1 MQERYLG
8 DVHDYHKFMFLK
20 KLSLNFDCMVGCN
33 WYLVNPNEIGES
45 EIKKNDGEKRNYLS
59 KKLSGYDQNIINEFL
74 LLKKTKNRVLKS
86 FIKKTHLKK
95 YIKFYNDHI
104 DYKHR
109 RRWFENSL
117 YKMNQCKYVF
127 LDPDNGLLPENS
139 KLSEKRKMKY
149 IFPNE
154 LKQIYNKNK
163 NVIFCQFQSFNIHH
177 RDMLKIKKKI
187 IKEETGLTV
196 NKSVIRNRV
205 SPNTFFISIVQ
216 KENEE
221 CFNKFLHLF
230 SKNLENVEIIDI

>member
-1 MQERYLG
+1 
-8 DVHDYHKFMFLK
+8 
-20 KLSLNFDCMVGCN
+20 
-33 WYLVNPNEIGES
+33 
-45 EIKKNDGEKRNYLS
+45 
-59 KKLSGYDQNIINEFL
+59 
-74 LLKKTKNRVLKS
+74 
-86 FIKKTHLKK
+86 
-95 YIKFYNDHI
+95 
-104 DYKHR
+104 
-109 RRWFENSL
+109 
-117 YKMNQCKYVF
+117 
-127 LDPDNGLLPENS
+127 
-139 KLSEKRKMKY
+139 MKY

-187 IKEETGLTV
+187 IKEETGLNV

-221 CFNKFLHLF
+221 CFNKFLHSF